1 MKTKNIRITS
11 QIVGLFLLSGA
22 LAAPAATTYIKAN
35 NTTALPTSGSW
46 TVAGA
51 PGSGDIGKWDS
62 TVTAANTVALGT
74 PYSIGEIMIANP
86 GGDVSISDATA
97 ANILTLNGVSGV
109 GLDETSTRN
118 LTFAAP
124 LAIGGNQSWNLASGR
139 TIRLSGGNGIG
150 FGANVVTLN
159 GGTMNV
165 NYNSTM
171 TTLPTSSAGAGLVL
185 NNSALALAL
194 VSATS
199 SGQANPYFG
208 ANCALTL
215 GGNNTMTITAP
226 STTGNHTQTFS
237 TLTLNPGSDIL
248 TTGTRGSSS
257 GVSISFT
264 AVNRNAGSMLDQAGF
279 NGTGWGGSVEL
290 YGFPGATVVLGYA
303 TYQQND
309 WLLARGATTPT
320 LAATSVYINDDFTT
334 AANNVNVTT
343 SASPAT
349 FTINSLRFN
358 TAGAQTLTLS
368 GANTITTGGILVGYA
383 VGANTT
389 TITGGSLTSGNTTAD
404 SKHDLIVFNNNSAS
418 SSSLVA
424 INSVIADNGATPIGL
439 TVGTT
444 QAVTPTGTVQLGAAN
459 TFSGTTCITKG
470 TLTLLNSLALQN
482 SIFDTTLPGTLVLT
496 SVSGAATFGGLSG
509 TGTLPLPANFAMTL
523 GNNNTTSTFNG
534 AVTGVGATVTKIGGG
549 TLTLNGANGYTG
561 LTTINQGTLAL
572 GAAGS
577 VNGATL
583 INSPGILDISAAG
596 TYSLT
601 KSVSGNGTID
611 GNLSLASGGQLSPTG
626 TSGTLTLNNNLTLDG
641 GTCLINVN
649 ASVPQNGKITV
660 TGSLTINSGTIQ
672 LNITG
677 GTLANGTYK
686 IIGCTGTPTGSG
698 SLLAVS
704 GFSQPGQAAAMVANA
719 GELDLVVS
727 TYTSQNLLWL
737 GDGAGSGLWN
747 VAGDADWNDLGPTP
761 LNPSVFHNSD
771 HTVFDDSSANT
782 TVNLIGTLSP
792 LTVTVNGTQSYT
804 FGSSGKISGSTVL
817 TNNSSGTLT
826 VLTVNDYSGG
836 TTIGSGATIQVGN
849 GTITGAIGSGPV
861 VDNSALVFNLPVG
874 SQSMGA
880 ASGSGTLTT
889 TGGGTLVLNGA
900 DTLAGATTITAGTI
914 KQGAPNVLP
923 NGPGVGDTVVNGT
936 LDMAGFNGALNGLT
950 GSGTIDSTA
959 AGTPV
964 LSVGGNNAAGSFS
977 GVIKNTAGS
986 LALNKIGNNTLVLS
1000 ATNTYSGG
1008 TTVTAGTLQLGNSN
1022 SISSGNLN
1030 VAASANL
1037 DLNAFSPT
1045 INGLTGGGTI
1055 DSTTGGATL
1064 TIGNSG
1070 TGGTFSGIIQ
1080 GSGGTVNL
1088 VKNGGGTETLS
1099 GPNSYSGTTT
1109 VNGGTLAVT
1118 TGGVINGTT
1127 LGGQGFLVN
1136 GGSLSASGTSTF
1148 GAANN
1153 AFLETSGTVNVAG
1166 TFAGNANDG
1175 TLIAITGGSFT
1186 ATAVTLSR
1194 TASFTTAPTAA
1205 APIAASTTS
1214 GFYVNGAGAIVSLGT
1229 LTVGTGNSSASARVD
1244 AGTVSAS
1251 GEVLIG
1257 RTSNTRWNILQI
1269 NGGTFT
1275 ASDTGNGIVIAQNNG
1290 GTANNSEL
1298 YLNGG
1303 TTTAGRIGFGTATDT
1318 VGGTGWL
1325 FVNGGATLYV
1335 DSGGIVQANT
1345 AGFVPNIE
1353 LTSGTLGAVNDWSS
1367 PLNMNLNGTDFTIQA
1382 ADSSGSPHNIT
1393 LSGVLSETA
1402 SAALIK
1408 TGGGKLTLS
1417 GANQYNSGTI
1427 VSNGTLNVNGIN
1439 ALGGANYGGLT
1450 ISNGAT
1456 LQYAAAFS
1464 GNGSGDLT
1472 SIGSAGITIGPG
1484 GCTIDV
1490 NGNNVTYANSIGNS
1504 GAGGLTVQST
1514 LPNGVLD
1521 LQAGNTYA
1529 GNTTVNGGTL
1539 SVNNTSGS
1547 ATGAGNVLVASG
1559 GGLGGNGIITGA
1571 VEIQSG
1577 GILAP
1582 GNSVGTNTVGALTL
1596 DAGAIG
1602 KFEFN
1607 SSANDMTVAT
1617 GTLTVNGGVFY
1628 LYNEGSTT
1636 PFTTPGTYNLIQG
1649 SPNPGLDSSWTTT
1662 SGSNPHVGNPQV
1674 SFFYSF
1680 GYSGGNLQL
1689 TIVPNPAALTS
1700 TWTNNMDGNWSAGTN
1715 WSSNP
1720 NAPGVAGNT
1729 ATLGQSTALRTVN
1742 LNANEA
1748 VGTLTFNNNN
1758 SFVIANLGKT
1768 LTLDNTGFGAS
1779 LYVLGGTLNNIQTSV
1794 ALNDNTAISLSS
1806 GKALTVSGI
1815 ISNSPSVT
1823 KTLTVSGAGTLALS
1837 GDNSYGPAAA
1847 TGFGTT
1853 VSGGS
1858 TLQLGHNNALAAGD
1872 VSIAG
1877 NTTLKAGAPLSVGNN
1892 LDVVSGVTVTVDNN
1906 GNDLTLGGNI
1916 TDSGALTKNGNHTLT
1931 LNGVNTYSGITT
1943 VNGGVLSISASGN
1956 VQNTPTIILNGG
1968 DLLGNGTFAASP
1980 NIGIGPTVGSVG
1992 TNALIDAAN
2001 GTALTLNGV
2010 IASAGNTDTNALVVN
2025 SGAGNSGTV
2034 ILANANTYRGSTT
2047 ISNGLLQVA
2056 NALALQNST
2065 LDYNNY
2071 GGSLVFDPGTAV
2083 ATLGGLTGVQ
2093 NLALTNFGSSGV
2105 TLTVGNNSASTTYAG
2120 GMSDAGFGGAVTKI
2134 GTGTLVLTG
2143 INSYNGN
2150 TLINA
2155 GVLQLDPGGV
2165 INCGAATIAVAGGA
2179 ELIVNGGTLVATNSS
2194 NVGSASLG
2202 LRVASGFATFLGGLT
2217 TTMGSAT
2224 GDFIGVTGGSLTA
2237 ASLALGRTGLNY
2249 GAQPAAGDTGS
2260 GLYINGGDVNITGNL
2275 NMGIVSAANSS
2286 VNLRMD
2292 SGSLTVGGAVTIGLN
2307 NGGRWSVVD
2316 VNGGTLTVNDT
2327 TTGINVG
2334 GPLVGDAELLIR
2346 NGTATVGII
2355 GLGYGTVADTVV
2367 LNQTGGSLYVGS
2379 GGIVQVSPNVTES
2392 ITLNGGTLGA
2402 AADWSSTLDMQ
2413 LGNATIQAAD
2423 ASSMAHNISLSGT
2436 LSGANLTKTGTGT
2449 LTLSGVNT
2457 YTGSTTISEGALA
2470 LTNNAV
2476 TFIDGAIGHST
2487 NIIINSGA
2495 FLDVSGILNGTMPL
2509 HSSQVLSGNGTILG
2523 TLDTTAGGTVS
2534 PGGGIDGA
2542 PGILTVT
2549 NQVKLLG
2556 GKAWMKLNRDN
2567 SPNSDQIVSLSHS
2580 IIVGGTLLVTN
2591 IGAALQVGDT
2601 FQLFSTNVTGAFAVT
2616 NLPTV
2621 DLVNNLKYT
2630 WDNKLAI
2637 NGTIKVLTVAPNVN
2651 TNPPPIIFSSLG
2663 GSLLSLGWPT
2673 NSGWTLQ
2680 AQTNTLGVGLNP
2692 SPGSWVTLVPGSSGN
2707 TNYTFTV
2714 DPTQPTVFYRLVYP

>member
-1 MKTKNIRITS
+1 MKTKNIRIAS
-11 QIVGLFLLSGA
+11 QIVGLLLLSGA

-62 TVTAANTVALGT
+62 TVTAANTVSLGA

-97 ANILTLNGVSGV
+97 ANILTLNGVSSV

-118 LTFAAP
+118 LTFATP

-139 TIRLSGGNGIG
+139 TIRLSGANGIG

-215 GGNNTMTITAP
+215 GGNNTMTITATA
-226 STTGNHTQTFS
+226 TTGNHTQTFP

-257 GVSISFT
+257 GVSIAFT

-279 NGTGWGGSVEL
+279 NGTAFGGSVEL
-290 YGFPGATVVLGYA
+290 YGFPGASMVLGYA

-309 WLLARGATTPT
+309 WLLARGAPTGT
-320 LAATSVYINDDFTT
+320 LAATYTADDFTT
-334 AANNVNVTT
+334 AANNVNVTGND
-343 SASPAT
+343 SPAT

-368 GANTITTGGILVGYA
+368 GVNTITTGGILVGFT

-389 TITGGSLTSGNTTAD
+389 TITGGTLTSGNTTAD

-418 SSSLVA
+418 SSSIVA
-424 INSVIADNGATPIGL
+424 INSVIADNGATPVGL

-459 TFSGTTCITKG
+459 TFSGTTYITKG

-482 SIFDTTLPGTLVLT
+482 STFDTTLPGTLVLT
-496 SVSGAATFGGLSG
+496 SVGGATTFGGLSG
-509 TGTLPLPANFAMTL
+509 IGTLPLPANFALTL

-534 AVTGVGATVTKIGGG
+534 AVTGAGATVTKTGGG

-561 LTTINQGTLAL
+561 DTTISQGTLAL

-577 VNGATL
+577 IGGLVSVSSGATF
-583 INSPGILDISAAG
+583 DVSAAG
-596 TYSLT
+596 GYSLT
-601 KSVSGNGTID
+601 KTLSGLGAVT
-611 GNLSLASGGQLSPTG
+611 GNLTDAVGGKITPGGDGVVG
-626 TSGTLTLNNNLTLDG
+626 TNSFNNNLTLNG
-641 GTCLINVN
+641 GTCYIDVDVGNSKNDQIN
-649 ASVPQNGKITV
+649 V
-660 TGSLTINSGTIQ
+660 TGSLTLTSGTIQ
-672 LNITG
+672 LNIFN
-677 GTLANGTYK
+677 GTLPNGTYK
-686 IIGCTGTPTGSG
+686 LIGCTGTPGGSAG
-698 SLLAVS
+698 AISVA
-704 GFSQPGQAAAMVANA
+704 GFNQSGQAASLSAVA

-727 TYTSQNLLWL
+727 TYVSKNLVWQ
-737 GDGAGSGLWN
+737 GDGSANLW
-747 VAGDADWNDLGPTP
+747 DLATSANWTNGATPT
-761 LNPSVFHNSD
+761 VFHNTD
-771 HTVFDDSSANT
+771 FTTLDDSSVNQ
-782 TVNLIGTLSP
+782 TVNLTGNLSP
-792 LTVTVNGTQSYT
+792 GSVTVNGTKNYT
-804 FGSSGKISGSTVL
+804 LSGSGKISGSAAL
-817 TNNSSGTLT
+817 TNNDSGTLT
-826 VLTVNDYSGG
+826 VLTTNDYSGG
-836 TTIGSGATIQVGN
+836 TKIASGATIQVGN
-849 GTITGAIGSGPV
+849 GTTTGGRIGSGTV
-861 VDNSALVFNLPVG
+861 VDNSVLVFNLPG
-874 SQSMGA
+874 SSQSMGA
-880 ASGSGTLTT
+880 ASGSGSLTNA
-889 TGGGTLVLNGA
+889 GAGMLVLNGA

-914 KQGAPNVLP
+914 KQGTPNVLP
-923 NGPGVGDTVVNGT
+923 NGAGVGDTVVNGT
-936 LDMAGFNGALNGLT
+936 LDMAGFNGTINGLT
-950 GSGTIDSTA
+950 GSGIIDSMA
-959 AGTPV
+959 AGAPI
-964 LSVGGNNAAGSFS
+964 LSVGGNNAAGNFS
-977 GVIKNTAGS
+977 GVIKNTAGT
-986 LALNKIGNNTLVLS
+986 LALNKVGSATLGLS

-1008 TTVTAGTLQLGNSN
+1008 TTVTAGTIQLGNAN
-1022 SISSGNLN
+1022 GISSGNLN
-1030 VAASANL
+1030 VMSSANL
-1037 DLNAFSPT
+1037 DLNTYSPV
-1045 INGLTGGGTI
+1045 IDGLTGGGTI

-1064 TIGNSG
+1064 SIGNSG

-1080 GSGGTVNL
+1080 NSSGTINL
-1088 VKNGGGTETLS
+1088 IKNGVGTETLS
-1099 GPNSYSGTTT
+1099 GPNTYSGTTT
-1109 VNGGTLAVT
+1109 CNAGTLAVT
-1118 TGGVINGTT
+1118 TGGAIAGTT

-1166 TFAGNANDG
+1166 TFQGNANDA

-1186 ATAVTLSR
+1186 ATAVSLQR

-1214 GFYVNGAGAIVSLGT
+1214 GFYVNGVGATVSLGT
-1229 LTVGTGNSSASARVD
+1229 LTVGTINSSASARVD
-1244 AGTVSAS
+1244 AGTVSVS

-1257 RTSNTRWNILQI
+1257 RTSNTRWNILEVT
-1269 NGGTFT
+1269 NGTFT
-1275 ASDTGNGIVIAQNNG
+1275 ASDTGAGIVIAQNNG
-1290 GTANNSEL
+1290 ANANNSEL

-1345 AGFVPNIE
+1345 TGFVPNIE
-1353 LTSGTLGAVNDWSS
+1353 LTSGTLSAVNDWSS
-1367 PLNMNLNGTDFTIQA
+1367 PLNMNLNGTSFTIQS

-1393 LSGVLSETA
+1393 LGGVLSQTA
-1402 SAALIK
+1402 GSALVK

-1417 GANQYNSGTI
+1417 GANQYSGGTTI
-1427 VSNGTLNVNGIN
+1427 SGGTLNINGIY

-1450 ISNGAT
+1450 INGGST
-1456 LQYAAAFS
+1456 LQYAPAFS
-1464 GNGSGDLT
+1464 GNGDGDVSVASGLT
-1472 SIGSAGITIGPG
+1472 LVSGTD
-1484 GCTIDV
+1484 TIDV
-1490 NGNNVTYANSIGNS
+1490 NGNTVTYANSIGNS
-1504 GAGGLTVQST
+1504 GNGALTVQST
-1514 LPNGVLD
+1514 LPGGVLN

-1547 ATGAGNVLVASG
+1547 ATGAGNVLVASS

-1607 SSANDMTVAT
+1607 SSANDKTVAT

-1662 SGSNPHVGNPQV
+1662 SGSNPHIANPQV
-1674 SFFYSF
+1674 SSFYSF

-1720 NAPGVAGNT
+1720 NVPGVAGNT

-1742 LNANEA
+1742 LNANES

-1794 ALNDNTAISLSS
+1794 ALNDNMAISLSS

-1823 KTLTVSGAGTLALS
+1823 KPLTVSGAGTLALS
-1837 GDNSYGPAAA
+1837 GNNSYGPAAA
-1847 TGFGTT
+1847 SGFGTT

-1877 NTTLKAGAPLSVGNN
+1877 NTTIKAGAPLSVGNN
-1892 LDVVSGVTVTVDNN
+1892 LDVASGVTVTVDNN

-1916 TDSGALTKNGNHTLT
+1916 TDSGALTKNGDHTLT
-1931 LNGVNTYSGITT
+1931 LNGVNTYNGITT

-1956 VQNTPTIILNGG
+1956 VQNTPTIILNGA

-1992 TNALIDAAN
+1992 TNALIDAAS
-2001 GTALTLNGV
+2001 GTALTLSGI
-2010 IASAGNTDTNALVVN
+2010 IASAGNTDTNALIVN
-2025 SGAGNSGTV
+2025 SGAGNNGTV

-2071 GGSLVFDPGTAV
+2071 GGSLVFDPGTSA

-2093 NLALTNFGSSGV
+2093 DLALTNLGSGGV
-2105 TLTVGNNSASTTYAG
+2105 TLTVGNNNASTTYAG
-2120 GMSDAGFGGAVTKI
+2120 GMNDAGFGGAVTKI
-2134 GTGTLVLTG
+2134 GSGTLDLTG

-2155 GVLQLDPGGV
+2155 GVLQLDSGGV
-2165 INCGAATIAVAGGA
+2165 IDCGAATVAVAGGA
-2179 ELIVNGGTLVATNSS
+2179 ELIINGGTLVATNSS

-2202 LRVASGFATFLGGLT
+2202 LRVVSGSATYLGGLT
-2217 TTMGSAT
+2217 TTLGSAT

-2275 NMGIVSAANSS
+2275 NMGITSAANSS
-2286 VNLRMD
+2286 VNVRMD

-2327 TTGINVG
+2327 TTGISVG
-2334 GPLVGDAELLIR
+2334 GPLAGDAELLIR

-2355 GLGYGTVADTVV
+2355 GLGYGTVADTAVV
-2367 LNQTGGSLYVGS
+2367 NVTGGSLYLGS
-2379 GGIVQVSPNVTES
+2379 GGIVQVSPNVTPV
-2392 ITLNGGTLGA
+2392 ITLNGGILGA
-2402 AADWSSTLDMQ
+2402 AADWSCTNDMQ
-2413 LGNATIQAAD
+2413 LGSATIQAAD
-2423 ASSMAHNISLSGT
+2423 ASSVAHNISLSGT
-2436 LSGANLTKTGTGT
+2436 LSGANLTKTGAGT

-2457 YTGSTTISEGALA
+2457 YNGPTTISEGVLA

-2476 TFIDGAIGHST
+2476 TFVDGSIGSST
-2487 NIIINSGA
+2487 NITISSGA

-2534 PGGGIDGA
+2534 PGGGIDGD

-2580 IIVGGTLLVTN
+2580 IIAGGTLLVTN

-2616 NLPTV
+2616 NLPTY
-2621 DLVNNLKYT
+2621 DPVNNLKYT
-2630 WDNKLAI
+2630 WNNKLAI

-2651 TNPPPIIFSSLG
+2651 TNPPPIIVSFNG
-2663 GSLLSLGWPT
+2663 TTLSLNWPT

-2680 AQTNTLGVGLNP
+2680 AQTNNLSTGIYTNWVDVA
-2692 SPGSWVTLVPGSSGN
+2692 GSTSITS
-2707 TNYTFTV
+2707 TNITV
-2714 DPTQPTVFYRLVYP
+2714 DPTKPTVFYRLKL